1 MITINDFP
9 YNINDLK
16 NACKNKKII
25 WKEHATQRL
34 LQRKILRDEVI
45 QCILNGE
52 IIENYISDKP
62 FASCL
67 VFGYRGFIF
76 TILSL
81 FYCSLKSFKT
91 LLFKPFS
98 ALLTYFVI
106 HIKFVQISCKRVKN
120 VYKNHYINAL

>member
-45 QCILNGE
+45 QCVLNGE
-52 IIENYISDKP
+52 IIENYISDNP
-62 FASCL
+62 FASCF
-67 VFGYRGFIF
+67 VFGYSGIDKP
-76 TILSL
+76 LHVV
-81 FYCSLKSFKT
+81 CSFDDEYIYIIT
-91 LLFKPFS
+91 AYIPD
-98 ALLTYFVI
+98 T
-106 HIKFVQISCKRVKN
+106 IKFYDDLKTRKEN
-120 VYKNHYINAL
+120 

>member
-1 MITINDFP
+1 MKGLITINDFP

-34 LQRKILRDEVI
+34 LQRKILRADVI

-52 IIENYISDKP
+52 IIEKYISDKP

-67 VFGYRGFIF
+67 VFGYIGIDKP
-76 TILSL
+76 LHVV
-81 FYCSLKSFKT
+81 CSFDGE
-91 LLFKPFS
+91 
-98 ALLTYFVI
+98 YI
-106 HIKFVQISCKRVKN
+106 HIITAYIPDTIKFYDDLKTRKEN
-120 VYKNHYINAL
+120 

>member
-1 MITINDFP
+1 MKGLITINDFP

-45 QCILNGE
+45 QCVLNGE

-67 VFGYRGFIF
+67 VFGYRG
-76 TILSL
+76 SHAPHGA
-81 FYCSLKSFKT
+81 CELKST
-91 LLFKPFS
+91 LTVHFLSF
-98 ALLTYFVI
+98 ATL
-106 HIKFVQISCKRVKN
+106 RKN
-120 VYKNHYINAL
+120 S

>member
-45 QCILNGE
+45 QCVLNGE

-67 VFGYRGFIF
+67 VFEYIKYENDSNML
-76 TILSL
+76 INAVDYMMPSI
-81 FYCSLKSFKT
+81 LKSFHIDIIDNE
-91 LLFKPFS
+91 
-98 ALLTYFVI
+98 TYI
-106 HIKFVQISCKRVKN
+106 ATPIAI
-120 VYKNHYINAL
+120 YIE

>member
-1 MITINDFP
+1 MKGLITINDFP

-45 QCILNGE
+45 QCVLNGE

-67 VFGYRGFIF
+67 VFGYRG
-76 TILSL
+76 SHAPHGA
-81 FYCSLKSFKT
+81 CELKSLRQSDAPT
-91 LLFKPFS
+91 LLFVTLP
-98 ALLTYFVI
+98 TE
-106 HIKFVQISCKRVKN
+106 RVS
-120 VYKNHYINAL
+120 